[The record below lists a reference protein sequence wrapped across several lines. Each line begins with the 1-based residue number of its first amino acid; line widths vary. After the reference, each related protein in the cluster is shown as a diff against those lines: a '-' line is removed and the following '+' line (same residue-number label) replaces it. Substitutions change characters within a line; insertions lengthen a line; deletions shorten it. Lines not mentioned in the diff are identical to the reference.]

1 MIQRDTIKYIKNYY
15 KNIHDEEII
24 YMERTIAI
32 NLNKKYKLKNPILH
46 EHCIINTLERL
57 NNILSVE
64 KSEYASNT
72 EDNYILTL
80 DNIYF
85 TESILIDE
93 NERILPIRVM
103 KANGI
108 INKDSLMINIIDV
121 KKNNYCG

>member
-1 MIQRDTIKYIKNYY
+1 MIQRDTIKYIKNYF

-24 YMERTIAI
+24 YMEGTIAI
-32 NLNKKYKLKNPILH
+32 NLNKKYKLKNPLLH

-57 NNILSVE
+57 NSILSVE
-64 KSEYASNT
+64 KNEYASNT

-80 DNIYF
+80 DKNYF
-85 TESILIDE
+85 TESIFVDE
-93 NERILPIRVM
+93 NERRLPIRVM
-103 KANGI
+103 KADEI